1 MQSYHF
7 TSHHFGKLESL
18 NDVIMEITRD
28 MEGISLHV
36 LFLSFF
42 MIFTIRRI

>member
-1 MQSYHF
+1 MQRYHF

-28 MEGISLHV
+28 MEGTSLHV
-36 LFLSFF
+36 FFLSFF